1 MFKSV
6 FTKYMTSF
14 ALLIAMSFMLLVFTV
29 STMMTNYSISSKKA
43 IMRKAVESV
52 SISMETYVSVEKDGT
67 LADTVRAH
75 NAEIMTELVGYASLS
90 DSDIYIVAS
99 DGTLL
104 ATSDKSREVGEA
116 FMTPTTFLL
125 AASDTSKYSLSTIED
140 TFRENRLNNIRTVA
154 SGDNIEGIIVVSST
168 SAQDTTLYG
177 AMIRTILLASAW
189 IFLAALVTVYIISQR
204 IIDPLKKLSQA
215 AKSFARGNFGE
226 RVYVSGHDEVAELAE
241 AFNNMAAVL
250 EKNEE
255 NRNTFLGNVSHD
267 LRTPMTVI
275 AGFVDGIRDG
285 TIPPEK
291 QDYYLEIISTEV
303 RRLSRLVNTLLEIS
317 RMQSGE
323 RKLNITHFNVS
334 EKARQ
339 VLLSFEKKID
349 AKKIEIEFNNDEDV
363 FVSADTDAVHQV
375 LYNLMDNAVK
385 FTPEKGTI
393 SVTIEKKEKKAHI
406 RIRNTGEG
414 IPPEELPNIFDRF
427 YKSDRSRGLDK
438 TGTGLGL
445 YIAKTNINMHGE
457 KITCKSKQNEYT
469 EFEFSLPL

>member
-1 MFKSV
+1 MK
-6 FTKYMTSF
+6 
-14 ALLIAMSFMLLVFTV
+14 
-29 STMMTNYSISSKKA
+29 
-43 IMRKAVESV
+43 
-52 SISMETYVSVEKDGT
+52 
-67 LADTVRAH
+67 
-75 NAEIMTELVGYASLS
+75 
-90 DSDIYIVAS
+90 
-99 DGTLL
+99 
-104 ATSDKSREVGEA
+104 
-116 FMTPTTFLL
+116 
-125 AASDTSKYSLSTIED
+125 
-140 TFRENRLNNIRTVA
+140 
-154 SGDNIEGIIVVSST
+154 
-168 SAQDTTLYG
+168 
-177 AMIRTILLASAW
+177 RTILLASAW
-189 IFLAALVTVYIISQR
+189 ILLAALVTIYIISQR

-215 AKSFARGNFGE
+215 AKSFACGNFGE
-226 RVYVSGHDEVAELAE
+226 RVYVSGQDEVAELAE

-291 QDYYLEIISTEV
+291 HDYYLEVISTEV

-349 AKKIEIEFNNDEDV
+349 DKKLNIEFNNEEDV
-363 FVSADTDAVHQV
+363 SVSADMDAVHQV

-385 FTPEKGTI
+385 FTPENGLIT
-393 SVTIEKKEKKAHI
+393 VEIEKKEKKAWI

-414 IPPEELPNIFDRF
+414 IPKDELPNIFDRF

-445 YIAKTNINMHGE
+445 YIVKTNVNMHGE
-457 KITCKSKQNEYT
+457 QITCKSKENEFT

>member
-14 ALLIAMSFMLLVFTV
+14 ALLIAMAFMLLVFTV
-29 STMMTNYSISSKKA
+29 STMMTNYSINSKRA
-43 IMRKAVESV
+43 IMSKTAESV
-52 SISMETYVSVEKDGT
+52 SISMKTYISIESDSGFSDIVAS
-67 LADTVRAH
+67 H
-75 NAEIMTELVGYASLS
+75 NAEILTELLGYASLS
-90 DSDIYIVAS
+90 DSDIYLVAS

-104 ATSDKSREVGEA
+104 ATSDKNYTVGTA
-116 FMTPTTFLL
+116 FMTQSTVTSV
-125 AASDTSKYSLSTIED
+125 AADPSKYSVSSIEN
-140 TFRENRLNNIRTVA
+140 TFHANRLNDITTVV
-154 SGDNIEGIIVVSST
+154 SKNSLEGIIVVSST
-168 SAQDTTLYG
+168 SAQDKSLYG

-189 IFLAALVTVYIISQR
+189 ILLAALVTVYIISQR

-215 AKSFARGNFGE
+215 AKSFACGNFGE
-226 RVYVSGHDEVAELAE
+226 RVYVSGQDEVAELAE

-285 TIPPEK
+285 TIPEEK
-291 QDYYLEIISTEV
+291 HDYYLGVISTEV

-317 RMQSGE
+317 RMESGE

-349 AKKIEIEFNNDEDV
+349 DKKINIEFNNDEDV
-363 FVSADTDAVHQV
+363 SVSADTDAVHQV

-385 FTPEKGTI
+385 FTPENGLI
-393 SVTIEKKEKKAHI
+393 AVEIEKKDKKAWI

-414 IPPEELPNIFDRF
+414 IPQDELPNIFDRF

-445 YIAKTNINMHGE
+445 YIAKTNVNMHGE
-457 KITCKSKQNEYT
+457 QITCKSKKNEFT